1 MFKSLDGTMMAK
13 VFMIRFV
20 DDTSGSINNLL
31 LPEPQPLQC
40 YITQA
45 TQETQH
51 LTEICPIHDNE

>member
-31 LPEPQPLQC
+31 LPEPQPLQH